1 MKIVSCRH
9 GRRVK
14 MDYYDRRVPRYLDND
29 SDFSTNAESYYKN
42 LARKERLIKELSLM
56 IAEYDEELAK
66 RFAEWDQ
73 LISRF
78 PEDVRILLEQW
89 LLDGTLGEILTD
101 VFLSGKSNIVTSS
114 LEPEFVNNQTYWHKI
129 TDKIDITYPTIGGD
143 IGYDEI

>member
-1 MKIVSCRH
+1 
-9 GRRVK
+9 

>member
-1 MKIVSCRH
+1 
-9 GRRVK
+9 
-14 MDYYDRRVPRYLDND
+14 MDYYNRRVPRYLDDD

-56 IAEYDEELAK
+56 IAEYDKELAK
-66 RFAEWDQ
+66 RFEEWDQ

-114 LEPEFVNNQTYWHKI
+114 LEPEFVNDQTYWNKI
-129 TDKIDITYPTIGGD
+129 TDKIEITYPTIGGG

>member
-1 MKIVSCRH
+1 
-9 GRRVK
+9 
-14 MDYYDRRVPRYLDND
+14 MDYYDRRVPRYLDDD

-101 VFLSGKSNIVTSS
+101 VFLSGKSNIVTSEN
-114 LEPEFVNNQTYWHKI
+114 EPTNPDDQTYWNKI
-129 TDKIDITYPTIGGD
+129 TDKIEITYPTIDGD